1 MRPGPPRICCGQAMG
16 CHTYIYAV
24 DLRRVQSAFGSND
37 RDLLRRIAGK
47 YPDDCAAS
55 NNSFATFATFV
66 ADGVLSLDGAVAELI
81 QGTLSSPASSAFQY
95 GYALEML
102 CLNLGA
108 KLDTDRLGKIAGIGF
123 AEQLATSGP
132 PIPIPT
138 PDDFPIIGYMTHQQ
152 AEAELQRIAGLDLSH
167 PNAFVNLAIAQL
179 RACLEQA
186 RRQTIDLVAFCY

>member
-1 MRPGPPRICCGQAMG
+1 MG

-24 DLRRVQSAFGSND
+24 DLRRVRLAFGSND
-37 RDLLRRIAGK
+37 RDLLRRIVGK
-47 YPDDCAAS
+47 CPDDFAAS
-55 NNSFATFATFV
+55 GNSFVTFV
-66 ADGVLSLDGAVAELI
+66 ADGVLSLDGALAELI
-81 QGTLSSPASSAFQY
+81 QGTLSSPESSAFQY

-108 KLDTDRLGKIAGIGF
+108 KLDTDRLGEIAGIGF
-123 AEQLATSGP
+123 AELLATSGP

-167 PNAFVNLAIAQL
+167 PNVLVNLAIAQL

-186 RRQTIDLVAFCY
+186 RHQTIDLVAFCY